1 MLDNLVKEGKARS
14 PDSFI
19 RTRVNADKLTI
30 DVHAKDKDIW
40 RDLGLSREIP
50 LDILDYAS
58 IAALGEIEPST
69 EEEMPEI
76 S

>member
-1 MLDNLVKEGKARS
+1 MKEGKTIAS
-14 PDSFI
+14 GHYI

-30 DVHAKDKDIW
+30 DVHAKDGDTW
-40 RDLGLSREIP
+40 RDLGRSCTIP

-58 IAALGEIEPST
+58 IAALGAT
-69 EEEMPEI
+69 DNTDEEEMPQI